1 MCAWQKKQQ
10 KKLVSLGKMVL
21 AADGRVEDEY
31 AGTTWSIICAFC
43 PFKANARA
51 KYADRIK
58 KNNNSG
64 ALHMNIVT
72 FV

>member
-1 MCAWQKKQQ
+1 MLGKKKK
-10 KKLVSLGKMVL
+10 KKLVSLGKIVL

-31 AGTTWSIICAFC
+31 AF
-43 PFKANARA
+43 ARA

-58 KNNNSG
+58 KNNSG
-64 ALHMNIVT
+64 AVHMNIVT